1 MKIFISRNF
10 EKDLNKLSDH
20 NVKKI
25 YTKVNELASN
35 QENLDIKKLKAGNEF
50 RLRIGDYRIIFEYRS
65 IKDETVILLLNV
77 FHRKDAY
84 KK

>member
-35 QENLDIKKLKAGNEF
+35 QENLNIKKLKAGNEF